1 MTPQRYDQMA
11 MKFGTVFY
19 ENVSLFGSLLVPS
32 GSCTVVI
39 DCDGKSAVR
48 LYCL

>member
-48 LYCL
+48 LHCL